1 MAGRK
6 GTALMPHIAEFLRMA
21 RAISHHALAFSQ
33 SHWCSAKNSRFG
45 KRMDNARL
53 VYLKGRCGLG
63 SRKLGLMWSFLE
75 LSSSS
80 PFPSLSLTM
89 TLSWLGALECAAVL
103 TTPPA
108 RSSCLGARRS
118 AAGSLHCF
126 NWSSCL
132 GGARDGGTCYYI
144 ELVKQR

>member
-1 MAGRK
+1 
-6 GTALMPHIAEFLRMA
+6 MA

-89 TLSWLGALECAAVL
+89 TLSWLGALECAAGEL
-103 TTPPA
+103 SLA
-108 RSSCLGARRS
+108 CIRSWQGSVFD
-118 AAGSLHCF
+118 GSLQLASALC
-126 NWSSCL
+126 SSF
-132 GGARDGGTCYYI
+132 
-144 ELVKQR
+144 QF